1 MKNFESML
9 IFMHIPLGH
18 KNQIVTNTLV
28 SLAPAIHLAHGYV
41 DKPNYWHVYSIMLD
55 QLL

>member
-28 SLAPAIHLAHGYV
+28 SLVPAIHLAHGYV